1 MEKENEIR
9 YVTRS
14 KLRSFRYHPYLVRE
28 DEDMANLVNSIREN
42 GVIEPLIVRKITSKQ
57 YEILSGHRR
66 FKACQIL
73 GLSDIPIIIKDIK
86 MPEAAIFVV
95 DSNLQ
100 RENLLPSEKAFAYK
114 LKMEALYHRG
124 DISYDELKKSPVET
138 SYNTDSAK
146 KIAQEEGTSR
156 AQIFRFIR
164 LTYLNKDLLD
174 LVDKKVIAF
183 RPAVELS
190 YLNESQQE
198 ILFSIIEEL
207 GATPSLS
214 QSQKIKKAAKEGTFD
229 EYMLYDLLSEAKP
242 NQREKLKIDM
252 EELIDYFPRGTTP
265 LEMKQWIEKLLKENE
280 YEIDEKKIQKS
291 HLKI

>member
-1 MEKENEIR
+1 M
-9 YVTRS
+9 
-14 KLRSFRYHPYLVRE
+14 
-28 DEDMANLVNSIREN
+28 
-42 GVIEPLIVRKITSKQ
+42 
-57 YEILSGHRR
+57 
-66 FKACQIL
+66 
-73 GLSDIPIIIKDIK
+73 
-86 MPEAAIFVV
+86 
-95 DSNLQ
+95 
-100 RENLLPSEKAFAYK
+100 
-114 LKMEALYHRG
+114 
-124 DISYDELKKSPVET
+124 ET

-164 LTYLNKDLLD
+164 LTYLKKDLLD
-174 LVDKKVIAF
+174 LVDRKVIAF

-198 ILFSIIEEL
+198 VLFTVIEEL

-229 EYMLYDLLSEAKP
+229 EDMLYDLLSEAKP
-242 NQREKLKIDM
+242 NQKEKLKIDM
-252 EELIDYFPRGTTP
+252 EELMDYFPRGTTP

-280 YEIDEKKIQKS
+280 YEIDEKQIQKT